1 VRRKET
7 NKEHIGA
14 SGYRAFLK
22 SSLLF
27 IIEVGIAKKS
37 NTSSSAMPVSPQ
49 YQPSD
54 FVNKDIFFDT
64 RAH

>member
-37 NTSSSAMPVSPQ
+37 KPRTLFLIVK
-49 YQPSD
+49 SD
-54 FVNKDIFFDT
+54 EDPFEILAIFIL
-64 RAH
+64 